1 MLHKKYSFSY
11 YYYRF
16 PIMRNSS
23 ELSNIACSSVF
34 PPTFYRLYYH
44 KIYHLFAQEL
54 LHTHSKSVK
63 VSRKSQSR

>member
-1 MLHKKYSFSY
+1 
-11 YYYRF
+11 
-16 PIMRNSS
+16 MRNSS